1 MANQIIQT
9 QGSAIGQLGESVKTG
24 KAKGE
29 AKGGLFATLI
39 ASFQKHVKQAETG
52 LQVDAQKLSGKGEAA
67 AQGLKTALLTAA
79 PDSEKAAGKMKA
91 LLKVDGVDKASK
103 GGGAKSKPLLNKP
116 LLQEATAQI
125 SAERTGDKPNTLSAK
140 KLIDDTEKLQ
150 KHAVAGLGAFQ
161 QESRQP
167 VMNKL
172 GEADVKAGLSAGLEG
187 KKSDNTENAVKS
199 PRVVMDVQDLVDKKN
214 IVIGKNNKEVDSNS
228 TEKTVA
234 EALVSKGETVELAS
248 TKQDSQGR
256 FSLKNAGELDH
267 GIDAAKLMQRDDLTS
282 AKNQTKSDAVDIS
295 KNQVKGEEA
304 SAKTLVQASDN
315 VKVSLQD
322 DANKRQMID
331 SGVALT
337 KQIKEGQLQQGLD
350 AAEKS
355 SKVKSLFKAV
365 AANRSGIMGVQA
377 QPPVSQASNVQPEI
391 VMSSAS
397 GQDANMAGDDR
408 GTGRSA
414 AELLMTD
421 SSMRDVRN
429 ARSDFAMQMAYRSAV
444 SFKPND
450 AMLEISKAAKDGSMK
465 LELMLEPATL
475 GKIQVSIQ
483 TDAQKQIQVHL
494 IVDQQT
500 SRQVLEQ
507 QLPQLRQ
514 AMADQGLNLS
524 GFSMDM
530 NSQQQHDGKESHDV
544 AGMTHINTNG
554 EAENIMS
561 LGSSVRMGVNMADA
575 GSLSIL
581 A

>member
-1 MANQIIQT
+1 MANQITQT
-9 QGSAIGQLGESVKTG
+9 QGSAIGQLGEGVKTG

-29 AKGGLFATLI
+29 AKGSLFATLI
-39 ASFQKHVKQAETG
+39 ASFQKHIKQAETA
-52 LQVDAQKLSGKGEAA
+52 LQVDGQKMSGKGKTA
-67 AQGLKTALLTAA
+67 AQGLKTALLTVTSESAEAA
-79 PDSEKAAGKMKA
+79 NKAKS
-91 LLKVDGVDKASK
+91 LLKVDGIDKTAK
-103 GGGAKSKPLLNKP
+103 GEDVKGKTLLNKS
-116 LLQEATAQI
+116 LLQETKTQI
-125 SAERTGDKPNTLSAK
+125 STEKAGEKQDILSAK
-140 KLIDDTEKLQ
+140 KLVDDTEKLQ
-150 KHAVAGLGAFQ
+150 KHAAAGLGISQ

-167 VMNKL
+167 MMNKL
-172 GEADVKAGLSAGLEG
+172 GETEVKEGISVGLEG
-187 KKSDNTENAVKS
+187 KKSKNIEDAAKS
-199 PRVVMDVQDLVDKKN
+199 PRVVTDIQDLAGKKD
-214 IVIGKNNKEVDSNS
+214 VPTGKNKAGYNS

-234 EALVSKGETVELAS
+234 EALLSKGETVEITP
-248 TKQDSQGR
+248 TKQDSQGG
-256 FSLKNAGELDH
+256 FSLKDTGELDH
-267 GIDAAKLMQRDDLTS
+267 GIGVSKLMQRDELAST
-282 AKNQTKSDAVDIS
+282 KKQTKSDAVDIS
-295 KNQVKGEEA
+295 KNQVKSEEA
-304 SAKTLVQASDN
+304 SAKTLVQASDD

-350 AAEKS
+350 AAEKL

-365 AANRSGIMGVQA
+365 GANRSGILGVQA
-377 QPPVSQASNVQPEI
+377 QAPVSQVSNVQPEI
-391 VMSSAS
+391 VMASAS

-414 AELLMTD
+414 ELLMMD
-421 SSMRDVRN
+421 GSMRDVRN
-429 ARSDFAMQMAYRSAV
+429 ARSDFAMQLAYRSAV

-530 NSQQQHDGKESHDV
+530 NSQQQNDGKESHDV
-544 AGMTHINTNG
+544 AGMGNMVANG
-554 EAENIMS
+554 EAESGMS
-561 LGSSVRMGVNMADA
+561 LAGSLRMGVNMADA

>member
-1 MANQIIQT
+1 
-9 QGSAIGQLGESVKTG
+9 
-24 KAKGE
+24 
-29 AKGGLFATLI
+29 
-39 ASFQKHVKQAETG
+39 
-52 LQVDAQKLSGKGEAA
+52 
-67 AQGLKTALLTAA
+67 
-79 PDSEKAAGKMKA
+79 
-91 LLKVDGVDKASK
+91 
-103 GGGAKSKPLLNKP
+103 
-116 LLQEATAQI
+116 
-125 SAERTGDKPNTLSAK
+125 
-140 KLIDDTEKLQ
+140 
-150 KHAVAGLGAFQ
+150 
-161 QESRQP
+161 
-167 VMNKL
+167 
-172 GEADVKAGLSAGLEG
+172 
-187 KKSDNTENAVKS
+187 VKS
-199 PRVVMDVQDLVDKKN
+199 
-214 IVIGKNNKEVDSNS
+214 
-228 TEKTVA
+228 
-234 EALVSKGETVELAS
+234 
-248 TKQDSQGR
+248 
-256 FSLKNAGELDH
+256 
-267 GIDAAKLMQRDDLTS
+267 
-282 AKNQTKSDAVDIS
+282 
-295 KNQVKGEEA
+295 EEA
-304 SAKTLVQASDN
+304 SAKTLVQASDD

-350 AAEKS
+350 AAEKL

-365 AANRSGIMGVQA
+365 GANRSGILGVQA
-377 QPPVSQASNVQPEI
+377 QAPVSQVSNVQPEI
-391 VMSSAS
+391 VMASAS

-414 AELLMTD
+414 ELLMMD
-421 SSMRDVRN
+421 GSMRDVRN
-429 ARSDFAMQMAYRSAV
+429 ARSDFAMQLAYRSAV

-530 NSQQQHDGKESHDV
+530 NSQQQNDGKESHDV
-544 AGMTHINTNG
+544 AGMGNMVANG
-554 EAENIMS
+554 EAESGMS
-561 LGSSVRMGVNMADA
+561 LAGSLRMGVNMADA